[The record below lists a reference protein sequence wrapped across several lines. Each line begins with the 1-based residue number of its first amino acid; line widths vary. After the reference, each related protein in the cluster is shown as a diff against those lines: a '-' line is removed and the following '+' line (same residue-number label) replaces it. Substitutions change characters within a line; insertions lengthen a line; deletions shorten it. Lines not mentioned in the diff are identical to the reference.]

1 MYSHSQK
8 NYLQYVFIY
17 LCMTDDGVAIGD
29 FALHQNSLIWIVYVG
44 ELINFFFIS
53 SLCFCLMSLEQ
64 CSFVALEMLLWY
76 PSITRINEI
85 IWVIFVWWKH
95 ESMYNTYLLCSF
107 FCDLFVNRET
117 SASEEILI
125 HNGNLAS

>member
-76 PSITRINEI
+76 PSIARINEI

-95 ESMYNTYLLCSF
+95 ESMYNTYFFVHFFVTYLSIEKHLLRRRYWF
-107 FCDLFVNRET
+107 IM
-117 SASEEILI
+117 EI
-125 HNGNLAS
+125 